1 MLNSRR
7 NELQGLNEVMNS
19 TDLRKR
25 IVNID
30 SKFRSNLVYGYTSTV
45 SKPADCYTSKP
56 TDCSNNLFVPE
67 PGTFVPNPSPATD
80 FTYRFEHP
88 YKNVIRARVASVEIP
103 NCWYDFSKTNYSNTY
118 FTIIAP
124 DISSVN
130 QTVTI
135 LIPDGNYT
143 QATLLSTIQTA
154 FTTQLQ
160 PLGLFFTIVQNP
172 ISSLVSIRFLGT
184 SAPGQTSPTDVA
196 SPFHVTFTGSSLL
209 QAQAFNYG
217 LGYNLG
223 FLVKDISGTT
233 VYDVSG
239 YSLTGT
245 SLMNVSPDSYIFLG
259 INDYNT
265 VEQQINGATFDTL
278 AKVIVRV
285 PKNTT
290 IYDDG
295 RTLLSNDI
303 IYPSPIDLKQLKVR
317 LMNAYGQ
324 TLDLVNQNFSFS
336 LEITEV
342 TNVKMYEFYRNY
354 LWLGTIP
361 SLPTNVTGSGQG
373 LLGGKGP

>member
-30 SKFRSNLVYGYTSTV
+30 SKFRANLVYGTSSIAKQT
-45 SKPADCYTSKP
+45 DCYTGKV
-56 TDCSNNLFVPE
+56 TDCSNTFVPE
-67 PGTFVPNPSPATD
+67 PGSFVPNPSPATD

-103 NCWYDFSKTNYSNTY
+103 NCWYDFSKINYSNTY
-118 FTIIAP
+118 FTITAS
-124 DISSVN
+124 DISNVS
-130 QTVTI
+130 QAVTI

-154 FTTQLQ
+154 FTNQLQ

-172 ISSLVSIRFLGT
+172 INSLVSIRFLGT
-184 SAPGQTSPTDVA
+184 STPGGSSPTAVA
-196 SPFHVTFTGSSLL
+196 SPFHVTFTGSPLL
-209 QAQAFNYG
+209 QAQPFNYG

-239 YSLTGT
+239 YSLTAT

-259 INDYNT
+259 VNDYNT

-303 IYPSPIDLKQLKVR
+303 IYPSPVDLKQIKVR
-317 LMNAYGQ
+317 LLNAYGQ
-324 TLDLVNQNFSFS
+324 VLDLVNQNFSFS
-336 LEITEV
+336 LELTEV

>member
-25 IVNID
+25 IINID
-30 SKFRSNLVYGYTSTV
+30 SKFRTNLVYGSNSLV
-45 SKPADCYTSKP
+45 KQV
-56 TDCSNNLFVPE
+56 DCSNSFVPDA
-67 PGTFVPNPSPATD
+67 GTFVPNPSPATD

-118 FTIIAP
+118 FTIKAL
-124 DISSVN
+124 DISSVS
-130 QTVTI
+130 QTVII

-143 QATLLSTIQTA
+143 QATLLSTIQAA
-154 FTTQLQ
+154 FTSQLQ

-184 SAPGQTSPTDVA
+184 SNPGGPSPTTAA
-196 SPFHVTFTGSSLL
+196 SPFHVTFTGSPLL
-209 QAQAFNYG
+209 QAQPFNYG

-239 YSLTGT
+239 YSLTAT
-245 SLMNVSPDSYIFLG
+245 SLMNVSPDSYIFLSV
-259 INDYNT
+259 NDYNT

-285 PKNTT
+285 PKNTI

-303 IYPSPIDLKQLKVR
+303 IYPSPVDLKQLKVR
-317 LMNAYGQ
+317 LLNAYGQ
-324 TLDLVNQNFSFS
+324 VLDLVNQNFSFS

>member
-25 IVNID
+25 IINID
-30 SKFRSNLVYGYTSTV
+30 SKFRANLVYGPTSIA
-45 SKPADCYTSKP
+45 KQPDCYTSRV
-56 TDCSNNLFVPE
+56 TDCSNTFVPE
-67 PGTFVPNPSPATD
+67 PGSFVPNPSPATD

-103 NCWYDFSKTNYSNTY
+103 NCWYDFSKVNYSNTY
-118 FTIIAP
+118 FTITAP
-124 DISSVN
+124 DISSVSR
-130 QTVTI
+130 TATI

-154 FTTQLQ
+154 LTNQFQ
-160 PLGLFFTIVQNP
+160 PLGMFFTIVQDSIN
-172 ISSLVSIRFLGT
+172 SLVSIRFLGT
-184 SAPGQTSPTDVA
+184 SNPGLTSPTNVA
-196 SPFHVTFTGSSLL
+196 SPFHVTFTGSPLL

-239 YSLTGT
+239 YSLTAT
-245 SLMNVSPDSYIFLG
+245 SLMNVNPDSYIFLG

-303 IYPSPIDLKQLKVR
+303 IYPSPVDLKQLKVR

>member
-1 MLNSRR
+1 MLNTKR
-7 NELQGLNEVMNS
+7 NEIQGLNEVMNS

-25 IVNID
+25 IVNVD
-30 SKFRSNLVYGYTSTV
+30 SKFRTNLVYGFT
-45 SKPADCYTSKP
+45 KKADCYTSKS
-56 TDCSNNLFVPE
+56 TDCSNTFVPE
-67 PGTFVPNPSPATD
+67 PGSFVPNPSPATD

-118 FTIIAP
+118 FTVTAL
-124 DISSVN
+124 DISSVR

-143 QATLLSTIQTA
+143 QATLISTIQAA
-154 FTTQLQ
+154 FTSQLQ
-160 PLGLFFTIVQNP
+160 PLGLFFTIVQNS
-172 ISSLVSIRFLGT
+172 INSLVSIRFLGT
-184 SAPGQTSPTDVA
+184 SQPGQTSPTDVA
-196 SPFHVTFTGSSLL
+196 SPFRVTFTGSSLL
-209 QAQAFNYG
+209 QAQPFNYG

-245 SLMNVSPDSYIFLG
+245 SLMNVSPDSYIFLSV
-259 INDYNT
+259 NDYNT

-295 RTLLSNDI
+295 RNLLSNDI
-303 IYPSPIDLKQLKVR
+303 IYPSPVDLKQLKVR

-336 LEITEV
+336 LELTEV
-342 TNVKMYEFYRNY
+342 TNVKMYEYYRNY

>member
-1 MLNSRR
+1 
-7 NELQGLNEVMNS
+7 MNS

-30 SKFRSNLVYGYTSTV
+30 SKFRANLVYGSTPV
-45 SKPADCYTSKP
+45 QKQTDCYTTKI
-56 TDCSNNLFVPE
+56 TDCSNNQFVPE
-67 PGTFVPNPSPATD
+67 VGSFVPNPSPATD

-103 NCWYDFSKTNYSNTY
+103 NCWYDFSKANYSNTY
-118 FTIIAP
+118 FTVTAL
-124 DISSVN
+124 DISSTSH
-130 QTVTI
+130 TVTI

-143 QATLLSTIQTA
+143 QATLLSTIQAA
-154 FTTQLQ
+154 FTSQLQ
-160 PLGLFFTIVQNP
+160 PLGIFFTIVQNS
-172 ISSLVSIRFLGT
+172 INSLVSIRFLGT
-184 SAPGQTSPTDVA
+184 SAPNQTSPTDVA
-196 SPFHVTFTGSSLL
+196 SPFHVTFTGSPLL
-209 QAQAFNYG
+209 QAQPFNYG

-233 VYDVSG
+233 VYDISG

-245 SLMNVSPDSYIFLG
+245 SLMNVSPDSYIFLSV
-259 INDYNT
+259 NDYNT

-303 IYPSPIDLKQLKVR
+303 IYPSPVDLKQLKVR
-317 LMNAYGQ
+317 LLNAYGQ

-336 LEITEV
+336 LELTEV